1 MKPIEPPD
9 AFHLSAAVGWLM
21 LGNPDE
27 AEEELGNI
35 TPGLRLHPDVL
46 EVRWQICAQEEKW
59 KACVDIASAIIMLA
73 SDRPSAWIHH
83 AYALRRVRSGGL
95 QAAFDALYP
104 AARKF
109 PCEPL
114 IPFNLSCYTC
124 QMGLLEDACDWL
136 RRAFAVATKTGAK
149 KRLKHMALD
158 EPDLEPLWRKIIQI

>member
-9 AFHLSAAVGWLM
+9 AFYLSAAVGWLM
-21 LGNPDE
+21 LSNPLE
-27 AEEELGNI
+27 AEEELGKI
-35 TPGLRLHPDVL
+35 TPRLRIHPDVL
-46 EVRWQICAQEEKW
+46 EVRWQIHARAEQW
-59 KACVDIASAIIMLA
+59 KACVEIASAIIVMA

-83 AYALRRVRSGGL
+83 SYALRRLSSGGL

-104 AARKF
+104 AVRKF

-136 RRAFAVATKTGAK
+136 RRAFALATRTGTK
-149 KRLKHMALD
+149 KRFKHMALD